1 MKPRSSRSAA
11 SVSRGAATFGKL
23 AAELSVIHTG
33 SKTRQPSGCS
43 ITK

>member
-1 MKPRSSRSAA
+1 MRLRSSRSAA
-11 SVSRGAATFGKL
+11 IASRGTATFGKL
-23 AAELSVIHTG
+23 AAEISVIHTG